1 MARSSG
7 RRFRRSRSGGG
18 FRPTGRQIWRLCQ
31 GSGTI
36 MRLRLSPCVPGDL
49 EEIAEY
55 IAQDSPRH
63 ATRMLHLLRARMK
76 EIARNPKIFR
86 LRPEIGAEA
95 RLATVGN
102 YVILFRIR
110 QNAVRIER
118 VVHGSRDLLPM
129 LEKTEG

>member
-1 MARSSG
+1 
-7 RRFRRSRSGGG
+7 
-18 FRPTGRQIWRLCQ
+18 
-31 GSGTI
+31 

-63 ATRMLHLLRARMK
+63 AARMLHMLHARMK
-76 EIARNPKIFR
+76 EIAQRPEIYR

-110 QNAVRIER
+110 KDTVRIER
-118 VVHGSRDLLPM
+118 VVYGSRDLLTV
-129 LEKTEG
+129 LEGAEN

>member
-1 MARSSG
+1 
-7 RRFRRSRSGGG
+7 
-18 FRPTGRQIWRLCQ
+18 
-31 GSGTI
+31 

-49 EEIAEY
+49 DEIAEY

-63 ATRMLHLLRARMK
+63 AVRMLRLLRAQMK
-76 EIARNPKIFR
+76 EIARNPKIYR

-110 QNAVRIER
+110 QNTVRIER
-118 VVHGSRDLLPM
+118 VVHGSRDLLM
-129 LEKTEG
+129 ILDQAGN

>member
-1 MARSSG
+1 
-7 RRFRRSRSGGG
+7 
-18 FRPTGRQIWRLCQ
+18 
-31 GSGTI
+31 

-63 ATRMLHLLRARMK
+63 AVRMLRLLHARMK
-76 EIARNPKIFR
+76 EIARNPKIYR

-95 RLATVGN
+95 RLATVSN

-110 QNAVRIER
+110 QKTVRIER
-118 VVHGSRDLLPM
+118 VVHGSRDLLMM
-129 LEKTEG
+129 LNQAGN

>member
-1 MARSSG
+1 
-7 RRFRRSRSGGG
+7 
-18 FRPTGRQIWRLCQ
+18 
-31 GSGTI
+31 
-36 MRLRLSPCVPGDL
+36 MRLRLSSFVPGDL

-63 ATRMLHLLRARMK
+63 AVRMLGLLRKRMK
-76 EIARNPKIFR
+76 EIAKQPQIYRV
-86 LRPEIGAEA
+86 RPDLGAEA

-118 VVHGSRDLLPM
+118 VVHGGRDLLSM
-129 LEKTEG
+129 LESTEN